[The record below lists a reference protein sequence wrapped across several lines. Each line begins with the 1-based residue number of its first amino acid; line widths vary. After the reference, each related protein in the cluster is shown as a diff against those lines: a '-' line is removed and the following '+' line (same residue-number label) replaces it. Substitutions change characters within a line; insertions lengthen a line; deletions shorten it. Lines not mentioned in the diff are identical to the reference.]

1 MVQSRTIEVP
11 VYHIA
16 TGVKSLATGVQR
28 RVAEE
33 LAGYPRGWPLVLST
47 IRYFVLL
54 AAGEKFEDDF
64 LRSVQ
69 SRFAAV
75 FSGGQNQPT
84 AGNDFVGTAFG

>member
-16 TGVKSLATGVQR
+16 TGVLR

-33 LAGYPRGWPLVLST
+33 LAGYPRGWPLVLLT
-47 IRYFVLL
+47 IRDFVLL

-69 SRFAAV
+69 SSFAVV
-75 FSGGQNQPT
+75 F
-84 AGNDFVGTAFG
+84 